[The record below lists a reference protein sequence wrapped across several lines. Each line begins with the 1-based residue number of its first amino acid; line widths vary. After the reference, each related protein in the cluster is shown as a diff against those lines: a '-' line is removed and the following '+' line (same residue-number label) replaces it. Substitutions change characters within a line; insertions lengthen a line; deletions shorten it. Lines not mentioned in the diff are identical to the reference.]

1 VYDRIIA
8 IDDFMT
14 FKTIMVKR
22 NLQLQL
28 ESLQSY
34 NTVTE
39 ELSRQEREEEE
50 MVKAALSASLNE
62 SGSSEAELVDE
73 KMNEILQQSLL
84 EMELL
89 HRQHEVDQLELE
101 RALAMSLLLE
111 EERLNLKKLETK
123 IDELRELADS
133 SEEKVN

>member
-1 VYDRIIA
+1 MYDRIIA